1 MKQQGLS
8 IADAAN
14 RVPPFGTLRAF
25 EAAARLLSFKNAAQ
39 ELHVTPSAISQQI
52 RLLEDHLG
60 VPLFHRRVR
69 ALTLTPEGAAM
80 LPQVREGLETL
91 AEAMALV
98 RKPSDVLS
106 PLVVSAPPSFATR
119 WLVPRLQ
126 RFAAAHPD
134 IDLRLTSSLDMIDG
148 RSDPGHPLFIEGGD
162 ETIAIR
168 YGAGEYR
175 GARVDRILKAEY
187 VPVCSP
193 RLLKGDNPLSEPAD
207 LAHHTLIHDD
217 TVPDERARPTWKQW
231 LSMAQVEGVDAQR
244 GPHFTD
250 GSLAIEAAADGLG
263 VALALRTL
271 VRPDVK
277 AGRLAIPFD
286 APMPSAYAYYFV
298 TPDAARGRGDLARF
312 RDWVLEEA
320 RAE

>member
-1 MKQQGLS
+1 M
-8 IADAAN
+8 ADAVQ

-60 VPLFHRRVR
+60 VSLFHRRVR
-69 ALTLTPEGAAM
+69 ALTLTQEGAAM
-80 LPQVREGLETL
+80 LPQVREGLDTL

-98 RKPSDVLS
+98 RKSTGELS
-106 PLVVSAPPSFATR
+106 PLVVTAPPSFATR
-119 WLVPRLQ
+119 WLLPRLKG
-126 RFAAAHPD
+126 FAATHPD

-148 RSDPGHPLFIEGGD
+148 RADPGHPLFIESAD
-162 ETIAIR
+162 DTIAIR
-168 YGAGEYR
+168 YGAGDYR
-175 GARVDRILKAEY
+175 GARVDRILQAEY

-193 RLLKGDNPLSEPAD
+193 RLLKGEHALVEPED
-207 LAHHTLIHDD
+207 LRHHTLIHDD

-231 LSMAQVEGVDAQR
+231 LAHARVEGVDAQR

-250 GSLAIEAAADGLG
+250 GSLAIEAAADGIG

-271 VRPDVK
+271 VSPDVK

-286 APMPSAYAYYFV
+286 APMPSQYAYYFV

-320 RAE
+320 KGQ